1 MEGGKSALHSQ
12 ETFLKNKEMI
22 MQNSQML
29 EGTPRFYPKMMRSI
43 RKYIWG
49 YLFILPSMLII
60 LLFKI
65 IPLIIGFVI
74 SFTNWN
80 LLSSP
85 EFIGLQNYIR
95 LFTDPTTIKVFG
107 NTFYYAALSV
117 PLNLALSL
125 GLALALNQKIKGLAF
140 FRTAYYIPVV
150 TATVAVS
157 AIWVWLLSDFG
168 IINTALNNLGFQS
181 INLLHDTKYALTSI
195 AMVDVWKN
203 LGFNVVIFLA
213 ALQDVPEELRDAA
226 KVDGANEGSIFKNIT
241 LPLISPAI
249 FFTAVMGIIGSLQT
263 FDLVYNMSMKH
274 EGGPAR
280 ATSTVGFYIWQNAFK
295 YSQMGYAAALS
306 FALMAILL
314 VLTVFQWRM
323 RHKWVY
329 GEE

>member
-1 MEGGKSALHSQ
+1 MENTVTVKKQPLFYTGVKKKVGKY
-12 ETFLKNKEMI
+12 F
-22 MQNSQML
+22 
-29 EGTPRFYPKMMRSI
+29 
-43 RKYIWG
+43 WG
-49 YLFILPSMLII
+49 YFFVLPSLLII
-60 LLFKI
+60 TLFKLV
-65 IPLIIGFVI
+65 PLVIGFGI
-74 SFTNWN
+74 SFSNWN

-85 EFIGLQNYIR
+85 EFIGLQNYAR
-95 LFTDPTTIKVFG
+95 LFTDANAIKVFG
-107 NTFYYAALSV
+107 NTFYYSGLSV
-117 PLNLALSL
+117 PLNLVFSL

-150 TATVAVS
+150 AASVAVS
-157 AIWVWLLSDFG
+157 AIWVWLLSDYG
-168 IINTALNNLGFQS
+168 IITTLLTSLGLKS
-181 INLLHDTKYALTSI
+181 INFLQDTKYALTSI
-195 AMVDVWKN
+195 TLVDVWKN

-226 KVDGANEGSIFKNIT
+226 RVDGASAFDIFRHIT

-249 FFTAVMGIIGSLQT
+249 FFTAVMGVIGSLQA

-295 YSQMGYAAALS
+295 YSRMGYAAALS

-314 VLTVFQWRM
+314 VLTIVQWQM
-323 RHKWVY
+323 RRKWVY

>member
-1 MEGGKSALHSQ
+1 MENDHMTEMKPTLWQ
-12 ETFLKNKEMI
+12 RLLKMV
-22 MQNSQML
+22 
-29 EGTPRFYPKMMRSI
+29 
-43 RKYIWG
+43 RKYFWG

-60 LLFKI
+60 LFFKL
-65 IPLIIGFVI
+65 IPLVIGFII

-85 EFIGLQNYIR
+85 EFIGLTNYVR
-95 LFTDPTTIKVFG
+95 LFADPTTQKVFG

-117 PLNLALSL
+117 PLNLVISL
-125 GLALALNQKIKGLAF
+125 GLAIALNQKIKGLAF
-140 FRTAYYIPVV
+140 FRTAYYVPVV
-150 TATVAVS
+150 AASVAVS

-168 IINTALNNLGFQS
+168 MINTFLTNIGLES
-181 INLLHDTKYALTSI
+181 INFLHDTKYALTSI
-195 AMVDVWKN
+195 AIVDVWKN

-213 ALQDVPEELRDAA
+213 ALQDVPSELRDAA
-226 KVDGANEGSIFKNIT
+226 EVDGANEGSIFKNIT

-295 YSQMGYAAALS
+295 YSKMGYAAALS

-314 VLTVFQWRM
+314 VLTIIQWKM
-323 RHKWVY
+323 RSRWVY